1 MKELEKCGVK
11 LINDPHQGNSTN
23 NFLSALI
30 SQALLDSGG
39 GSEDEATKMKRHI
52 LCPWQLNIS
61 SRESKNKD
69 RLAHII
75 LFDLY

>member
-1 MKELEKCGVK
+1 MEELEKCGVN
-11 LINDPHQGNSTN
+11 LISDPHQGNSIN
-23 NFLSALI
+23 NCLSPLI
-30 SQALLDSGG
+30 SQALLDSCGG
-39 GSEDEATKMKRHI
+39 GEDEATKTEGHI

-69 RLAHII
+69 KLSHII

>member
-11 LINDPHQGNSTN
+11 EISDPHQGNSIN
-23 NFLSALI
+23 NFLSPLI

-39 GSEDEATKMKRHI
+39 GGEDETTKMERHI

-61 SRESKNKD
+61 SKESKNKD
-69 RLAHII
+69 KLSYFI